1 MVSAGRDSEAAGQG
15 SPRVIAK
22 RLYSIDALRGVGA
35 LAIVFWHW
43 QHFWAVRGTWQAVW
57 SRADEPFYAVFK
69 PLYDQGWA
77 AVDIFFAVSGFV
89 FFWLYLEPVAKREI
103 GVGKFALQRVSRL
116 YPLYCLTL
124 LVATAMQFAFRNR
137 TGNFFI
143 FDANDWQHFV
153 KSIFL
158 AQNWLPPDE
167 LQSFNGPAW
176 AVSIEVLLYIVFFAA
191 VRFGLRGPLGAI
203 GFAIAGAI
211 IFFWDGQIGRGII
224 GFFWGGVTFYVV
236 RALVSHP
243 HAKTIAIGVIV
254 AAIAAWVVC
263 IVEIYLG
270 PIQTLFAATP
280 FARFFVAHEY
290 AIFLQAYIFIV
301 VPLTLAALALHEQ
314 LFGGAYTRLN
324 FLGDISYST
333 YLIHFPM
340 QLALALLALQFG
352 WMPADFMHGWVMLA
366 FYCVLIALGWL
377 SYAHFERPLQSLI
390 RGRARPA
397 ALSAS

>member
-1 MVSAGRDSEAAGQG
+1 MVSAGRDSEAAEQG
-15 SPRVIAK
+15 SPPVIAK

-57 SRADEPFYAVFK
+57 SRADEPFYAAFK

-103 GVGKFALQRVSRL
+103 GVVKFALQRFSRL
-116 YPLYCLTL
+116 YPLYVLTL
-124 LVATAMQFAFRNR
+124 LIATAMQFAFQSR

-176 AVSIEVLLYIVFFAA
+176 AVSIEVLLYVVFFAA
-191 VRFGLRGPLGAI
+191 VRLGLRGAVGAV
-203 GFAIAGAI
+203 GFAIAGAVV
-211 IFFWDGQIGRGII
+211 FFWDGQIGRGII
-224 GFFWGGVTFYVV
+224 GFFWGGVTFFVV
-236 RALVSHP
+236 RAFVSHP
-243 HAKTIAIGVIV
+243 RAKTVTALVIA
-254 AAIAAWVVC
+254 AAIAAWVLCVL
-263 IVEIYLG
+263 EIYFG
-270 PIQTLFAATP
+270 PIQALFAATP
-280 FARFFVAHEY
+280 FAKFFVAHEY
-290 AIFLQAYIFIV
+290 AIFLQSYIFIV
-301 VPLTLAALALHEQ
+301 VPLTVAALALHEQ
-314 LFGGAYTRLN
+314 LFGGAYAKLN

-366 FYCVLIALGWL
+366 FYAVLILLGWL
-377 SYAHFERPLQSLI
+377 SYAYFERPLQSLI
-390 RGRARPA
+390 RGNARRA
-397 ALSAS
+397 ALSAP